1 MRINYYKFPEGTN
14 LQVRIDNDCTKNY
27 DTGEILDVVE
37 CISVTTAKLLLKKYG
52 GCAWTEHT
60 DREGRLFEVTEI
72 RAGKNNS
79 RFKYNHHL

>member
-1 MRINYYKFPEGTN
+1 MRTNYYKFPEGTD
-14 LQVRIDNDCTKNY
+14 LQIRIDNGCTRNY

-60 DREGRLFEVTEI
+60 DREGRLIEVTEI
-72 RAGKNNS
+72 RPGQNKNG
-79 RFKYNHHL
+79 L